1 VSAAGHTRRDRA
13 LARAFAGRFGR
24 EPEGLAVA
32 PGRVNLIGE
41 HTDYNEGFVLPVAI
55 DRTVVA
61 AFGVRSDRQVQVH
74 SLEFDQ
80 EDSFSLDDIERLQE
94 DVWSNYVRGVAA
106 VLHEAGYRLTGL
118 DVAIEGDVPIGA
130 GLASSAALEVAVL
143 GAFQRAAAL
152 TIDRRDQALLAQRAE
167 NQFVGVRCGIMDQMA
182 AVMGRRDHALL
193 IDCRSLET
201 QAVPL
206 NLAAHGLKI
215 VVAHTGVRRALSDS
229 AYNQRRQ
236 ECARAA
242 QMLSQVIAARP
253 VRALRDIT
261 SNDLTAHESSLGEPL
276 ARRARHVVSENERV
290 LKSVEALGRGD
301 LLTFGELLYASHE
314 SLARDYEVSSPEL
327 DLMVELASCLQGV
340 VGARMT
346 GAGFGGC
353 TVNVVR
359 DTAVD
364 RFREQVIEPYRR
376 RTGLPAEMYVC
387 KAVDGLRIIAQA
399 DAPASQSRQD

>member
-1 VSAAGHTRRDRA
+1 MNTAAPGRRDRA
-13 LARAFAGRFGR
+13 LARSFARRFAR
-24 EPEGLAVA
+24 EPQGLARA

-55 DRTVVA
+55 DRTVIA
-61 AFGVRSDRQVQVH
+61 AFAARSDRQVRVY

-80 EDSFSLDDIERLQE
+80 EDSFPLGDIERLKG

-106 VLHEAGYRLTGL
+106 VLQEAGYRLAGL
-118 DVAIEGDVPIGA
+118 DMAIQGDVPIGA

-143 GAFQRAAAL
+143 GAFQRAAELA
-152 TIDRRDQALLAQRAE
+152 IAPRDLALLAQRAE
-167 NQFVGVRCGIMDQMA
+167 NEFVGVSCGIMDQMA

-201 QAVPL
+201 EAVPL
-206 NLAAHGLKI
+206 DLAAHGLKI
-215 VVAHTGVRRALSDS
+215 VVAHTGIRRALSDS

-236 ECARAA
+236 ECSRAA
-242 QMLSQVIAARP
+242 QVLARVIGDRP
-253 VRALRDIT
+253 VGTLRDIT
-261 SNDLTAHESSLGEPL
+261 PQQLVVHEGSLAEPL
-276 ARRARHVVSENERV
+276 SRRARHVVSENERV

-301 LLTFGELLYASHE
+301 LLTFGELLYASHQ

-327 DLMVELASCLQGV
+327 DLMVELARRQEGV

-353 TVNVVR
+353 TVNLVR
-359 DTAVD
+359 QEAIDS
-364 RFREQVIEPYRR
+364 FRGQVIETYRS

-387 KAVDGLRIIAQA
+387 QAVDGLRIIAKA
-399 DAPASQSRQD
+399 NARASRSPQD